1 MINRLFS
8 RLDAALNFTHILPFV
23 NPSRASPDLVMMDS
37 GKICFKPENAK
48 LGRNAVFLTTGL
60 IVDSFLKDPADSMIN
75 PGNKVR

>member
-1 MINRLFS
+1 
-8 RLDAALNFTHILPFV
+8 
-23 NPSRASPDLVMMDS
+23 MMDS